1 MTEMNPVSRF
11 FVNLSARR
19 RSRRR
24 FGWIARY
31 VPVPTSAQCLE
42 LGCGNAVFAAEFV
55 VQFHPAAY
63 RATDVDPDQL
73 SAAHRLLDRRFPSGV
88 PPELHLERASMLE
101 LPYPDA
107 TLDVV
112 LAFVTLHHAAED
124 HHDFPAVQKAL
135 AEVNRVLRPGGLFV
149 YEEFL
154 HRDAIRAWLGV
165 HGYRVDQSERRF
177 RLERVAARKPVPAV
191 GH

>member
-1 MTEMNPVSRF
+1 MTEMNALSRF

-19 RSRRR
+19 RSHRR
-24 FGWIARY
+24 FAWILRH
-31 VPVPTSAQCLE
+31 VRIPVSAQCLE

-55 VQFHPAAY
+55 AQFRPAAY
-63 RATDVDPDQL
+63 QATDVDPDQL
-73 SAAHRLLDRRFPSGV
+73 SAARRVLARRFPSGA
-88 PPELHLERASMLE
+88 PPELHLAQASMLK

-112 LAFVTLHHAAED
+112 LAFVTLHHAGED
-124 HHDFPAVQKAL
+124 HHDFSAVRKAL
-135 AEVNRVLRPGGLFV
+135 VEVNRVLRPGGLLV

-154 HRDAIRAWLGV
+154 HRDAIRAWLSEQGFQV
-165 HGYRVDQSERRF
+165 EQSERRF
-177 RLERVAARKPVPAV
+177 RLERIAARKPIPSV